1 MDFRINNITPEA
13 ESFIAAFTDCR
24 DYVEVHTS
32 GSTGK
37 PKLIRLLKSDMVR
50 SAEASCTFFGITS
63 ASRLVCP
70 LSANYIAGKMMIVR
84 AAVSGA
90 ELFMETPS
98 NTPVT
103 MDYGTID
110 LLPVVPSQLVSL
122 LADAEKCKKIRQ
134 VIVGGGAVPE
144 TMKEQLKNV
153 PFDVFAT
160 YGMTETASHVALSNL
175 KTDSG
180 IFYALPG
187 ISFAVDAESCL
198 KINAEGF
205 SFSGLQTNDVVKLL
219 DDKSFMWIGR
229 RDNVIITGGVKVHV
243 EEIERKISHLI
254 SGDFYVIGVPDD
266 FWGQKVVLYSTVPV
280 DLDSLRPLLTKFEM
294 PKEIR
299 ISHHFAYTPTGKI
312 KRIIL

>member
-1 MDFRINNITPEA
+1 MDFRIKNVTPEA
-13 ESFIAAFTDCR
+13 ENFITEFTDSR

-32 GSTGK
+32 GSTGV
-37 PKLIRLLKSDMVR
+37 PKQIRLLKADMIR
-50 SAEASCTFFGITS
+50 SAEASCRFFGITS

-70 LSANYIAGKMMIVR
+70 LSASYIAGKMMIVR
-84 AAVSGA
+84 AAAGGA

-98 NTPVT
+98 NNPVT

-122 LADAEKCKKIRQ
+122 LADSDKCAKIRQ

-144 TMKEQLKNV
+144 VMKTALKNA
-153 PFDVFAT
+153 PFEVFAT
-160 YGMTETASHVALSNL
+160 YGMTETASHVALSDL
-175 KTDSG
+175 KTG
-180 IFYALPG
+180 NGVFQALPG
-187 ISFAVDAESCL
+187 ISFDVDDDYCL

-205 SFSGLQTNDVVKLL
+205 SFSGIQTNDVVKLL
-219 DDKSFMWIGR
+219 DDKHFVWVGR

-254 SGDFYVIGVPDD
+254 PGDFYVIGVPDN
-266 FWGQKVVLYSTVPV
+266 FWGQKVVLYSTVSV
-280 DLDSLRPLLTKFEM
+280 DLASLRPYLTKFEM

-299 ISHHFAYTPTGKI
+299 IAENFAYTPTGKI